1 MSKTPS
7 SGLELPIKRK
17 RGRPRKDESMSR
29 TEKRQIQTTLS
40 PSQPPTIAVVP
51 AIQPPPTVNMNPI
64 GDNHNIVGQVVT
76 GVIDGFFDAGYLIS
90 VRVGPNNTLLRGLVF
105 QQGHFCQ
112 ITPANDVAPNLN
124 MCRRDNFHI
133 PISNQSQLGTPQSS
147 CAKQPSQLSMPVAM
161 QNYQTNPIMTGGS
174 TNELM
179 QVFDVPKMVEEAPK
193 NDDCGHRLKND
204 NLLSDSV
211 TVENFHKNEI
221 VNNSNLPCGV
231 HTVEDIDHTSAIDD
245 EHPTFEIDGSEK
257 QGEMNKID
265 VNQVPQG
272 VATDLF

>member
-7 SGLELPIKRK
+7 SSLELPIKRK

-29 TEKRQIQTTLS
+29 TEKRQIQTSIS
-40 PSQPPTIAVVP
+40 PSQSPSIPVVP
-51 AIQPPPTVNMNPI
+51 TIQPPPSVNMNPI
-64 GDNHNIVGQVVT
+64 GGNHNIVGQVVR

-90 VRVGPNNTLLRGLVF
+90 VCVGPNNTLLRGLVF

-112 ITPANDVAPNLN
+112 ITPANDVASNLN

-133 PISNQSQLGTPQSS
+133 PISNQSHLGTPQSS
-147 CAKQPSQLSMPVAM
+147 CAKQPSQLSMPVVM
-161 QNYQTNPIMTGGS
+161 QNYQTNPIRTGGG

-179 QVFDVPKMVEEAPK
+179 QDFDVSKMVEEAPK

-204 NLLSDSV
+204 HLLSDSV
-211 TVENFHKNEI
+211 TVENFYKNEI
-221 VNNSNLPCGV
+221 ANNSNLPCGG

-257 QGEMNKID
+257 QDEVNKID